1 MPTKKTAD
9 TDAATA
15 KLDAATA
22 QQADAQPT
30 EQLGADIPQQSDAQ
44 PTEKL
49 DGAASPFELFT
60 ETPAP
65 AASAAPAPTSAQE
78 HRSMRGTAIAW
89 GIIILLIAAIA
100 WFTSTVDV
108 WQADS
113 RTIVTSIVL
122 VGAVLVGIGML
133 GAIVRAVTRR

>member
-9 TDAATA
+9 TDAATEQ
-15 KLDAATA
+15 LGTATA

-30 EQLGADIPQQSDAQ
+30 E
-44 PTEKL
+44 KL
-49 DGAASPFELFT
+49 DGATSPFELFT
-60 ETPAP
+60 DAPAP
-65 AASAAPAPTSAQE
+65 AASAAPAPIPTPE

>member
-1 MPTKKTAD
+1 MPTKKTAG
-9 TDAATA
+9 TDAATEQ
-15 KLDAATA
+15 LDSATAQATEKPTEQLDPATA
-22 QQADAQPT
+22 QQP
-30 EQLGADIPQQSDAQ
+30 DAQ

-49 DGAASPFELFT
+49 DPAASPFEGFT
-60 ETPAP
+60 EAPAP
-65 AASAAPAPTSAQE
+65 IASAAHSPE

-122 VGAVLVGIGML
+122 VGAVLVGIGIL